1 VRTTVKTFNQSK
13 QSKAMLKQLRLQH
26 SIGRGLETI
35 GKTRFATVT
44 LAAISVQRNLNLI
57 SSLCTNGQVEIKVS

>member
-1 VRTTVKTFNQSK
+1 
-13 QSKAMLKQLRLQH
+13 MLKQLRLQH

-44 LAAISVQRNLNLI
+44 LAAIFVQRNLNLI
-57 SSLCTNGQVEIKVS
+57 SSLCTNGQVEIKVRRLRLSSIFLS